1 MLITFDF
8 YNTGI
13 IISLVSWTAER
24 TDEFDEWWEGL
35 TDQEQRKVVA
45 SVEALQELGP
55 SAGRPL
61 ADTVE
66 GSKHPNM
73 KELRITPTMRV
84 FFAFDPERT
93 AILLVG
99 GDKAGKTKR
108 FYKKMIPVADRIY
121 DRHLRELTERDG
133 GKEHKDAKDEEKAVQ
148 RAGQRGQRA
157 PRRRR

>member
-1 MLITFDF
+1 
-8 YNTGI
+8 
-13 IISLVSWTAER
+13 VSWAAER

-55 SAGRPL
+55 GAGRPL

-66 GSKHPNM
+66 GSRHPNM
-73 KELRITPTMRV
+73 KELRITQTMRV

-93 AILLVG
+93 AILLIG

-121 DRHLRELTERDG
+121 DRHLRELSSTRG
-133 GKEHKDAKDEEKAVQ
+133 GKEHQDANEKKAVQ
-148 RAGQRGQRA
+148 RAKRGSQKA
-157 PRRRR
+157 PGRRR

>member
-1 MLITFDF
+1 M
-8 YNTGI
+8 
-13 IISLVSWTAER
+13 SWTAER

-35 TDQEQRKVVA
+35 MDQEQRKVVA

-66 GSKHPNM
+66 GSRHPNM
-73 KELRITPTMRV
+73 KELRITQTMRV

-93 AILLVG
+93 AVLLVG

-108 FYKKMIPVADRIY
+108 FYKRMIPVADRIY
-121 DRHLRELTERDG
+121 DRHLRELAEHRG

-148 RAGQRGQRA
+148 RAKQGRQKA

>member
-1 MLITFDF
+1 
-8 YNTGI
+8 
-13 IISLVSWTAER
+13 VSWAAER
-24 TDEFDEWWEGL
+24 TSEFDEWWEGL

-66 GSKHPNM
+66 GSRHPNM
-73 KELRITPTMRV
+73 KELRITQTMRV

-93 AILLVG
+93 AILLIG

-108 FYKKMIPVADRIY
+108 FYKKMILVADRIY
-121 DRHLRELTERDG
+121 DRHLRELAEHEG
-133 GKEHKDAKDEEKAVQ
+133 GKEQRDAKERKKAVQ
-148 RAGQRGQRA
+148 RAERRGQKA
-157 PRRRR
+157 SRRRR

>member
-1 MLITFDF
+1 
-8 YNTGI
+8 
-13 IISLVSWTAER
+13 VSWPAER

-35 TDQEQRKVVA
+35 ADQEQRKVVA
-45 SVEALQELGP
+45 SVEALEELGP

-61 ADTVE
+61 VDTVA

-73 KELRITPTMRV
+73 KELRITQTMRV

-93 AILLVG
+93 AILLIG

-121 DRHLRELTERDG
+121 DQHLRELAENEG
-133 GKEHKDAKDEEKAVQ
+133 GEEHQDAKDAEKAVQ
-148 RAGQRGQRA
+148 QTKQRGQKA
-157 PRRRR
+157 SRRRR

>member
-1 MLITFDF
+1 VI
-8 YNTGI
+8 
-13 IISLVSWTAER
+13 WAAER
-24 TDEFDEWWEGL
+24 TSEFDEWWEGL

-73 KELRITPTMRV
+73 KELRITQTMRV

-93 AILLVG
+93 AILLIG

-121 DRHLRELTERDG
+121 DRHLRGLSEHKG
-133 GKEHKDAKDEEKAVQ
+133 GKEHQDAKGKKKAVQ
-148 RAGQRGQRA
+148 RAGQGSQKA

>member
-1 MLITFDF
+1 MV
-8 YNTGI
+8 G
-13 IISLVSWTAER
+13 
-24 TDEFDEWWEGL
+24 GL

-73 KELRITPTMRV
+73 KELRITQTMRV

-121 DRHLRELTERDG
+121 DRHLRKLIEHEG
-133 GKEHKDAKDEEKAVQ
+133 GKEHKDAKDEKKAVQ
-148 RAGQRGQRA
+148 RAKQRGQKA

>member
-1 MLITFDF
+1 
-8 YNTGI
+8 
-13 IISLVSWTAER
+13 VSWAVER

-73 KELRITPTMRV
+73 KELRISQTMRV
-84 FFAFDPERT
+84 FSPST
-93 AILLVG
+93 PSG
-99 GDKAGKTKR
+99 
-108 FYKKMIPVADRIY
+108 
-121 DRHLRELTERDG
+121 
-133 GKEHKDAKDEEKAVQ
+133 
-148 RAGQRGQRA
+148 
-157 PRRRR
+157 RRSS

>member
-1 MLITFDF
+1 
-8 YNTGI
+8 
-13 IISLVSWTAER
+13 VSWTAER
-24 TDEFDEWWEGL
+24 TSEFDEWWKGL

-55 SAGRPL
+55 GAGRPL
-61 ADTVE
+61 VDTVE
-66 GSKHPNM
+66 GSRHPNM
-73 KELRITPTMRV
+73 KELRITQTMRV

-121 DRHLRELTERDG
+121 DRHLRELAEHGG
-133 GKEHKDAKDEEKAVQ
+133 GKEHQYAKERKKAVQ
-148 RAGQRGQRA
+148 RAEQGSQKA